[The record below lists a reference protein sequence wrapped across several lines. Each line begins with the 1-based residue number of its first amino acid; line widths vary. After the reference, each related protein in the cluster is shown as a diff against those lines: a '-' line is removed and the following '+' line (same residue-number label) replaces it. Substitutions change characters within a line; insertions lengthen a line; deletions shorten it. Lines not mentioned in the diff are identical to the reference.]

1 MSSFGRPNMQSDSA
15 VNHTKGVCMFLL
27 GIHGRSSG
35 RPWLGRQVGPSPSPG
50 SKELN
55 HRSQGLTV
63 ARRVSRAVSWVRQ
76 QLDATTSAPGE
87 MMFLATSIF
96 RTWMLRTAC
105 L

>member
-63 ARRVSRAVSWVRQ
+63 DASTRVACRRASRVARGVV
-76 QLDATTSAPGE
+76 GE
-87 MMFLATSIF
+87 A
-96 RTWMLRTAC
+96 AA
-105 L
+105 